1 MARWKFRSQPGNQAM
16 GIAGRL
22 FLSLFFLLFLG
33 IGSIFVAF
41 IAHEAYQNARTW
53 FWESAEAEVV
63 SSGIR
68 EEKRDSKPYV
78 VEIEYTYLFNGQR
91 HTGTR
96 FKPGGEAAFSDY
108 GEAQRLRDAHA
119 VGARVTAYV
128 NSTAPSQA
136 VLKRGQLWLIPL
148 VLFPMIFVAIGAG
161 GIWFAWRGTGKAV
174 PPGRPVVE
182 SISERARSP
191 GGGCFLIGFFSFFL
205 LIGGVIF
212 VFMFVR
218 PVLGILD
225 ARNWVETPC
234 VVESSQVR
242 SPSSDDGTTYSV
254 DILYRYEIN
263 GREYKSNRYHFMGGS
278 SSGRGAKRAIVREHP
293 PGRETVCY
301 VNPKDS
307 TEAVLERGFTNDL
320 WFGLIPLV
328 FVGVGAGGILWGV
341 RKMRAGPGSVPR
353 VRGLAQAESQTG
365 GAPGIPAVS
374 GMDEGM
380 SVTLKPRWSPWGKVL
395 GMLFFALFWN
405 GITGVFVWQVIQSR
419 RSG

>member
-1 MARWKFRSQPGNQAM
+1 MARWKFRSQAESRPM

-22 FLSLFFLLFLG
+22 FLSLFFLFFLG
-33 IGSIFVAF
+33 IGSIVVAF
-41 IAHEAYQNARTW
+41 IGREAYQSARTW
-53 FWESAEAEVV
+53 FWESVEAEVV

-68 EEKRDSKPYV
+68 EEDRDSNPYV
-78 VEIEYTYLFNGQR
+78 VEIEYTYEFNGQR

-108 GEAQRLRDAHA
+108 GRAQRLRDAHA
-119 VGARVTAYV
+119 AGARVTAYV
-128 NSTAPSQA
+128 NSAAPSQA

-148 VLFPMIFVAIGAG
+148 VLFPMIFVVIGAG
-161 GIWFAWRGTGKAV
+161 GIWFAWRWAGKAV
-174 PPGRPVVE
+174 PPGRQVVE

-205 LIGGVIF
+205 LIGGVVF

-242 SPSSDDGTTYSV
+242 SHSSDDGTTYSV
-254 DILYRYEIN
+254 DILYRYEVN

-278 SSGRGAKRAIVREHP
+278 SSGWGAKRAIVREHP

-301 VNPKDS
+301 VNPRDS
-307 TEAVLERGFTNDL
+307 TEAVLERGFTHDL

-328 FVGVGAGGILWGV
+328 FVGVGAGGLLWGV
-341 RKMRAGPGSVPR
+341 RKLRAGPAAVPGA
-353 VRGLAQAESQTG
+353 RGW
-365 GAPGIPAVS
+365 V
-374 GMDEGM
+374 
-380 SVTLKPRWSPWGKVL
+380 
-395 GMLFFALFWN
+395 
-405 GITGVFVWQVIQSR
+405 QS
-419 RSG
+419 